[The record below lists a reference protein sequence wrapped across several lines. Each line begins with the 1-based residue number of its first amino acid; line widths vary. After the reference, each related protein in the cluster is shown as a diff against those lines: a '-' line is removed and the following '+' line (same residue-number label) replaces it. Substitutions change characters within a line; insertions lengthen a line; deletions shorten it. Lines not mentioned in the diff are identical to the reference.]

1 MWDLSG
7 IGEPRD
13 LRLAAVM
20 AEALLA
26 AEIGREAEARAL
38 FERALDGLSDGPL
51 RARALTLL
59 ADVLA
64 RGEQPELAVDTRTAA
79 LRLQYLPNARANSYY
94 NRGEALLELEE
105 LELARADY
113 VRAIDLATEPELL
126 ASSRYGLAVALERLG
141 DLPSAYDVLDAA
153 NAIRLPSPPYAASD
167 PLELPEVY
175 FVPAYERSYLEA
187 LRSMARAR
195 RAQEGGRKRAVLE
208 QAAVAWDLYLEG
220 APDDVPYRKNA
231 RAQRKRVADE
241 IARLPGRD

>member
-1 MWDLSG
+1 M
-7 IGEPRD
+7 
-13 LRLAAVM
+13 
-20 AEALLA
+20 
-26 AEIGREAEARAL
+26 
-38 FERALDGLSDGPL
+38 
-51 RARALTLL
+51 
-59 ADVLA
+59 
-64 RGEQPELAVDTRTAA
+64 
-79 LRLQYLPNARANSYY
+79 
-94 NRGEALLELEE
+94 LELDE
-105 LELARADY
+105 LDLARADY

-126 ASSRYGLAVALERLG
+126 AISRYGLAVALERLG

-231 RAQRKRVADE
+231 RAHRKRVADE